1 MQATVPLDLSVS
13 RPMLERLGD
22 QLPVVLLKKIK
33 QIRTYAYHQLTGEDI
48 LFKNS
53 NISVPIGPAV
63 FMKEANSVA
72 KFVDD
77 ISHLTP

>member
-1 MQATVPLDLSVS
+1 MTRHRQ
-13 RPMLERLGD
+13 
-22 QLPVVLLKKIK
+22 QLYLNGLFNLLKKILK
-33 QIRTYAYHQLTGEDI
+33 KNYVHHQLTGEDI

-63 FMKEANSVA
+63 LMKEANSVA

>member
-1 MQATVPLDLSVS
+1 MS
-13 RPMLERLGD
+13 RRRQ
-22 QLPVVLLKKIK
+22 QLYLNGLFNLLKKIK
-33 QIRTYAYHQLTGEDI
+33 KNYFYHQLTGEDI

-53 NISVPIGPAV
+53 NITVSIGPAV

-72 KFVDD
+72 NFVDD